1 MKISDLTKKKTGR
14 FVWTKEANEAFEI
27 LKKKLITAPILA
39 FPDMKSEEPLI
50 LTVDTSSTGIG
61 YVLSQRQ
68 ISDHTGK
75 LIERPISY
83 GSTHLRGSQTKMG
96 STDLELTGVC
106 FAIKKLDCWLRGVK
120 FLLITDHKSLTFL
133 INKRMD
139 EMKPAIA
146 RKVIFLQQYDFDII
160 HKDGEKIKHADALS
174 RYIPNTNIEEDIE
187 PVLNTIQGKHESN
200 SGILDIKEIGVGEV
214 TLKKCDSY
222 KNWIHF
228 IMVCIVTYIMNI
240 YRRINY

>member
-1 MKISDLTKKKTGR
+1 MRKFKNYPIPKTGKEARSYLGLINFYRKQIALFANYAVEIIDLTKKETGP

-27 LKKKLITAPILA
+27 LKKEKISAPILA

-50 LTVDTSSTGIG
+50 LTVDTSSMGVG

-68 ISDHTGK
+68 ISYHAGK
-75 LIERPISY
+75 LIKRPISY
-83 GSTHLRGSQTKMG
+83 GSAHLRGSQRKMG

-106 FAIKKLDCWLRGVK
+106 FAINKLDCWLRGVK

-160 HKDGEKIKHADALS
+160 HKDGEKIKHANALS
-174 RYIPNTNIEEDIE
+174 RHIPNTNIEEDIE
-187 PVLNTIQGKHESN
+187 PVL
-200 SGILDIKEIGVGEV
+200 
-214 TLKKCDSY
+214 
-222 KNWIHF
+222 
-228 IMVCIVTYIMNI
+228 
-240 YRRINY
+240 